1 MKKLLLSIFMFAAA
15 GFFAKAQI
23 VFDDAES
30 YKAFSV
36 DTVIAAQSNWTFAN
50 EDGKNT
56 VWFGY
61 STMWPSAS
69 HDRSFIV
76 FCPDSIMAGA
86 QGDTNY
92 TIVGTQ
98 NTYFDP
104 YSGKKYFASFNAFDY
119 PSSKGSAASDDW
131 MISPAFSGLHPI
143 RISFYAK
150 SFQCAYQTSTG
161 QLKDKFKVWGSKA
174 SNAVADFK
182 NASTGVLHPQ
192 TTPYKL
198 LDQSSDADWNF
209 FSYTFDAGV
218 KYVAINC
225 VSDAGYAFFVD
236 DITIEEIFPYDI
248 TAEALGYP
256 DYSCELTNQETIEM
270 LITNKGDSI
279 IKEFDAVYQIGEGTT
294 PVVEHVSNITIL
306 PDSSYIYTF
315 TTPADLTFAMD
326 ADSIRGWVE
335 LAADDYNAND
345 TTSWYFTGVPA
356 SDTVPYFND
365 FSTEEQ
371 FKGYSTLNVNEDDYG
386 WHAYEDEDDNNNMLW
401 FCQTFNDKEAA
412 NDWMFTSCFDL
423 KAGSYTLEFL
433 YKGYKSIYN
442 EKLGVYYGDLPDPA
456 NMTLIKNY
464 NFSSDVYAKAN
475 EAFTIPSDGVYYIG
489 FKAFSDKDNG
499 DIFLDNISLIAT
511 PASDI
516 AAISAEVPE
525 ISCENT
531 ANEAIKITVKNAG
544 QDEITEFK
552 AYYQIA
558 TAAVVE
564 ETVSETI
571 AAGATYTYTFT
582 TPADLTVEAPA
593 SVLVWVALDGDA
605 NNANDTAN
613 VPAIFSGNAPSVTQF
628 PYKNEFTTEADRLN
642 WKLVNGLNNVCYWDI
657 NAEQGYW
664 YHVGLG
670 INSSLDPQYTGG
682 EDWLISSCI
691 DLQAKPYVFEF
702 DYCARD
708 AQYSSSM
715 KIYIGK
721 KVSDNP
727 ADYTLI
733 DELNMFTNTT
743 WETYSNIIDIDE
755 AGTYY
760 FAFYGYNDNYAMF
773 IDNFSLRDNVGVDEV
788 NASSSVVLYPNPAQ
802 NEISLRASET
812 MSTIAIYDMFGKNVA
827 NYQADAAEVQINVSD
842 LASGMY
848 LAKIGTANGTIVK
861 KFTVQK

>member
-104 YSGKKYFASFNAFDY
+104 YSGKKYFASFNAYDY
-119 PSSKGSAASDDW
+119 PSSKVGYASSDDW
-131 MISPAFSGLHPI
+131 MISPAFSGVYPV

-150 SFQCAYQTSTG
+150 SFQCALKDG
-161 QLKDKFKVWGSKA
+161 IKDKFKIWGSKA
-174 SNAVADFK
+174 GNSVSDFK

-371 FKGYSTLNVNEDDYG
+371 FKGYSTLDVNEDDYG